1 MAVIVSTKTCFPEH
15 YYPQNT
21 LLTAAQEE
29 WKRKR
34 ASILKPL
41 EQFYTNVKVNGRY
54 LSWPLERYT
63 EQTTFEE
70 RNNAYIETAL
80 ELGERTICALL
91 DQVQMSPQEI
101 DQLTTIS
108 TTGIAVPALDARLMN
123 RIPFSRGMKRL
134 PLFGLGCVGGA
145 SGIARTADY
154 LQGHP
159 DEAVILFAVELCSL
173 TIQRDDLSMANLVAS
188 GLFGDGAAAVLMVGD
203 DHPRAQ
209 QATLAP
215 ALSARGTP
223 VPRAR
228 GGSADER
235 VQRAKPLPRVIDSQ
249 SHFFPETE
257 HIMGW
262 DVTNSGFKVLLSADI
277 AQLAQ
282 SEVRPLMEAFLGK
295 HDLTITDIDHWLVH
309 PGGPKVIQ
317 ALEDGLGLPDEA
329 LMLSWE
335 SLAEAGNIS
344 SASVLL
350 ILDMTMKRLQPKP
363 GERGVLMAM
372 GPAFCA
378 ELVLLQW

>member
-1 MAVIVSTKTCFPEH
+1 MPVIVSTKTGFPEH

-29 WKRKR
+29 WTHTRKR
-34 ASILKPL
+34 DSLSKVL
-41 EQFYTNVKVNGRY
+41 EQFYTNVRVNGRY
-54 LSWPLERYT
+54 LAWPLERYKKP
-63 EQTTFEE
+63 TTFEE

-80 ELGERTICALL
+80 KLGEQTICALL
-91 DQVQMSPQEI
+91 DHAQMSPQEI
-101 DQLTTIS
+101 NQLTTIS
-108 TTGIAVPALDARLMN
+108 TTGIAVPSLDARLMN

-145 SGIARTADY
+145 AGIARTADY

-159 DEAVILFAVELCSL
+159 AEAVILFAVELCSL

-203 DHPRAQ
+203 DHPRAK
-209 QATLAP
+209 
-215 ALSARGTP
+215 
-223 VPRAR
+223 RAQS
-228 GGSADER
+228 G
-235 VQRAKPLPRVIDSQ
+235 LPRVIDSQ
-249 SHFFPETE
+249 SHFFHETE

-277 AQLAQ
+277 AGLAQ
-282 SEVRPLMEAFLGK
+282 SEVGQIVADFLGK
-295 HDLTITDIDHWLVH
+295 HNLTIADIDHWLVH
-309 PGGPKVIQ
+309 PGGPRVIQ
-317 ALEDGLGLPDEA
+317 ALEAGLGLPEEA
-329 LMLSWE
+329 LTLSWE

-350 ILDMTMKRLQPKP
+350 ILDKTMKRLRPKL
-363 GERGVLMAM
+363 GESGLLMAM

>member
-1 MAVIVSTKTCFPEH
+1 MPVIVSAKTGFPQH

-21 LLTAAQEE
+21 LLSAAQQE
-29 WKRKR
+29 WTLKRKR
-34 ASILKPL
+34 PSLLKPL

-54 LSWPLERYT
+54 LAWPLERYK
-63 EQTTFEE
+63 EPTTFEE
-70 RNNAYIETAL
+70 RNDAYIETAL

-91 DQVQMSPQEI
+91 DHAQISPQEI

-108 TTGIAVPALDARLMN
+108 TTGIAVPSLDARLMN
-123 RIPFSRGMKRL
+123 RIPFSRGMKRV

-145 SGIARTADY
+145 AGIARTADY

-159 DEAVILFAVELCSL
+159 EEAVVLFAVELCSL
-173 TIQRDDLSMANLVAS
+173 TIQRDDLSLANLVAS

-203 DHPRAQ
+203 EHPRAQ
-209 QATLAP
+209 P
-215 ALSARGTP
+215 GM
-223 VPRAR
+223 
-228 GGSADER
+228 
-235 VQRAKPLPRVIDSQ
+235 PRVIDSQ
-249 SHFFPETE
+249 SQFFPETE

-282 SEVRPLMEAFLGK
+282 SEVRPSMEAFLGK
-295 HDLTITDIDHWLVH
+295 HDLTIADVDHWLVH
-309 PGGPKVIQ
+309 PGGPRVIQ

-329 LMLSWE
+329 LTLSWE

-350 ILDMTMKRLQPKP
+350 ILDKTMKRLQPKP
-363 GERGVLMAM
+363 GEWGVLMAM

>member
-1 MAVIVSTKTCFPEH
+1 MSVIVSTKTGFPEH

-21 LLTAAQEE
+21 LLTAAQQE
-29 WKRKR
+29 WQKKR
-34 ASILKPL
+34 ASIVKPL
-41 EQFYTNVKVNGRY
+41 EQFYTNVKVKGRY
-54 LSWPLERYT
+54 LAWPLERYKKP
-63 EQTTFEE
+63 TTFEE

-80 ELGERTICALL
+80 ELGEQTICALL

-123 RIPFSRGMKRL
+123 RIPFSRRMKRL
-134 PLFGLGCVGGA
+134 PLFGLGCLGGA
-145 SGIARTADY
+145 AGIARTADY

-159 DEAVILFAVELCSL
+159 EEAVILFAVELCSL
-173 TIQRDDLSMANLVAS
+173 TIQRDDLSLANIVAS
-188 GLFGDGAAAVLMVGD
+188 GLFGDGAAAVLMVGA

-209 QATLAP
+209 P
-215 ALSARGTP
+215 G
-223 VPRAR
+223 
-228 GGSADER
+228 
-235 VQRAKPLPRVIDSQ
+235 LPRVIDSQ
-249 SHFFPETE
+249 SQFFPETE

-277 AQLAQ
+277 AKLAK
-282 SEVRPLMEAFLGK
+282 SEVRPSLEVFLGK
-295 HDLTITDIDHWLVH
+295 HSLSLADIDHWLVH

-329 LMLSWE
+329 LTLSWE

-350 ILDMTMKRLQPKP
+350 ILDKAMKRLRPTP
-363 GERGVLMAM
+363 GEYGVLMAM
-372 GPAFCA
+372 GPAFSA
-378 ELVLLQW
+378 ELVLLGW

>member
-1 MAVIVSTKTCFPEH
+1 MPVIVSAKTGFPEH

-21 LLTAAQEE
+21 LLTTAQGE
-29 WKRKR
+29 WKQKR

-41 EQFYTNVKVNGRY
+41 EQIYTNVKVNGRY

-63 EQTTFEE
+63 QPTTFEE

-80 ELGERTICALL
+80 ELGEHTICALL
-91 DQVQMSPQEI
+91 DHAQMRPQEI

-123 RIPFSRGMKRL
+123 RIPFPRGMKRL
-134 PLFGLGCVGGA
+134 PIFGLGCVGGA
-145 SGIARTADY
+145 AGIARTADY

-203 DHPRAQ
+203 NHPRA
-209 QATLAP
+209 
-215 ALSARGTP
+215 
-223 VPRAR
+223 
-228 GGSADER
+228 
-235 VQRAKPLPRVIDSQ
+235 KPGMPRVIDSQ

-277 AQLAQ
+277 AGLAQ
-282 SEVRPLMEAFLGK
+282 SEVRPSMEAFLGR
-295 HDLTITDIDHWLVH
+295 HGLTIAQIDHWLVH

-317 ALEDGLGLPDEA
+317 ALEDGLSLPEEA
-329 LMLSWE
+329 LALSWE
-335 SLAEAGNIS
+335 TLAEVGNVS

-350 ILDMTMKRLQPKP
+350 ILDKVIKRMQPKP
-363 GERGVLMAM
+363 GEWGVLMAM

>member
-1 MAVIVSTKTCFPEH
+1 MSVIISTTIGFPKH
-15 YYPQNT
+15 YYPQST

-29 WKRKR
+29 WEPKR

-54 LSWPLERYT
+54 LAWPLERYK
-63 EQTTFEE
+63 EPTTFEE

-80 ELGERTICALL
+80 ELGEQTICALL
-91 DQVQMSPQEI
+91 DHAHMSPQEI

-108 TTGIAVPALDARLMN
+108 TTGIAVPSLDARLMN

-134 PLFGLGCVGGA
+134 PLFGLGCLGGA
-145 SGIARTADY
+145 AGIARTADY

-159 DEAVILFAVELCSL
+159 EEAVIVFAVELCSL

-209 QATLAP
+209 V
-215 ALSARGTP
+215 GM
-223 VPRAR
+223 
-228 GGSADER
+228 
-235 VQRAKPLPRVIDSQ
+235 PRVIDSQ

-277 AQLAQ
+277 ASLAQ
-282 SEVRPLMEAFLGK
+282 SDVRPSMEAFLDR
-295 HDLTITDIDHWLVH
+295 HDLTIASIDHWLVH
-309 PGGPKVIQ
+309 PGGPRVIQ

-329 LMLSWE
+329 LTLSWE
-335 SLAEAGNIS
+335 TLAEAGNIS
-344 SASVLL
+344 SASVLV
-350 ILDMTMKRLQPKP
+350 ILDKFMKRMQPKP
-363 GERGVLMAM
+363 GEYGVLMAM